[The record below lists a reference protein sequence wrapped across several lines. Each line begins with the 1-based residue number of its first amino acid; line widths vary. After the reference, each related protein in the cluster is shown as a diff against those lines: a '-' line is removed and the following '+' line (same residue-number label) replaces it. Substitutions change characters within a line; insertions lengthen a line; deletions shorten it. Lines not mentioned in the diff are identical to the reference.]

1 VSVSTHVQPLAAKT
15 ALITG
20 ASSGIGAAIAHAM
33 AHAGARVVVVGRD
46 RARLDRC
53 ARGIDG
59 GGHATEIVVA
69 DLTEEPAPQQI
80 VDAAVGRFGS
90 VDVIVH
96 SAGLFE
102 PCPFLRSSLES
113 FDRQWAVNVRA
124 PFALT
129 QAAVPH
135 LRGGGV
141 VIFVSSIAGHVAFP
155 SSAAYCATKGAVE
168 LMTRALAVELAP
180 EGIRVNALAPGNIR
194 TPMNE
199 HLLASPEYE
208 AGMVERTPF
217 GRVGVV
223 EDIAPVAVF
232 MASDAA
238 RYVHGASLLVDGGW
252 AAQ

>member
-1 VSVSTHVQPLAAKT
+1 MV
-15 ALITG
+15 TG
-20 ASSGIGAAIAHAM
+20 ASSGIGTAIAEAM
-33 AHAGARVVVVGRD
+33 AAAGASVVLVGRD
-46 RARLDRC
+46 AARLGTCGESIESAGGRVATVAVDLC
-53 ARGIDG
+53 SAEAPAR
-59 GGHATEIVVA
+59 
-69 DLTEEPAPQQI
+69 I
-80 VDAAVGRFGS
+80 VDAALDAFGRL
-90 VDVIVH
+90 DVLVH

-102 PCPFLRSSLES
+102 PQPFAETSMES
-113 FDRQWAVNVRA
+113 FDRQMDLNVRA

-129 QAAVPH
+129 QAALPH

-141 VIFVSSIAGHVAFP
+141 VIFISSIAGHAAFP
-155 SSAAYCATKGAVE
+155 SSAAYCASKGAVE
-168 LMTRALAVELAP
+168 LLTRALAVELAP

-199 HLLASPEYE
+199 HLLASAEYE
-208 AGMVERTPF
+208 AAMVERTPF

>member
-1 VSVSTHVQPLAAKT
+1 MSDQPVL
-15 ALITG
+15 LITG
-20 ASSGIGAAIAHAM
+20 ASSGIGAAIAHALGGS
-33 AHAGARVVVVGRD
+33 GADVVLVGRD
-46 RARLDRC
+46 RGRLDDRRRPLGDS
-53 ARGIDG
+53 A
-59 GGHATEIVVA
+59 VA
-69 DLTEEPAPQQI
+69 VAVDLTDDAAPRQI
-80 VDAAVGRFGS
+80 VDTALERFAS
-90 VDVIVH
+90 LDVIVH
-96 SAGLFE
+96 SAGIFE
-102 PCPFLRSSLES
+102 PRPFVESSLES
-113 FDRQWAVNVRA
+113 FDRQMDLNVRA

-141 VIFVSSIAGHVAFP
+141 VIFISSIAGHAAFP
-155 SSAAYCATKGAVE
+155 NSAAYCATKGAVE

-199 HLLASPEYE
+199 HLLESAEYE
-208 AGMVERTPF
+208 ASMVERTPF

-238 RYVHGASLLVDGGW
+238 RYVHGTSWLVDGGW